1 MTSFSSKNQS
11 SVKQV
16 VAEELMK
23 LLLPYKERVD
33 SDIAALIPKM
43 GEKTALRDACEYA
56 LLTPGKRFRPAIV
69 WMIANALGV
78 NPWVNKAALA
88 VEFFHTSSLIADDLP
103 CMDNDDLRRGR
114 PTVHKAFDEAIALL
128 ASFALIAAAFEH
140 TAQAAIDMK
149 QSSVLALQ
157 ADEVCRIAT
166 HESGRVNGILGLIG
180 GQFLDLYPSKV
191 TQELIAEII
200 AKKTATLFELSF
212 VYGWIFGGGDV
223 NRLDDVKEAALHFG
237 FAFQILDDIDDFEQ
251 DTQAGKQ
258 INYAVAFGIDE
269 AKRAIHDHTE
279 KFQQKLKDLRLHS
292 QELEKLCAFLSKM
305 SDVYM

>member
-33 SDIAALIPKM
+33 SDIAALIPRM

-69 WMIANALGV
+69 WMIANALGM
-78 NPWVNKAALA
+78 NPRVNKAALA

-103 CMDNDDLRRGR
+103 CMDNDDIRRGR
-114 PTVHKAFDEAIALL
+114 PTVHKAFDEAVALL

-140 TAQAAIDMK
+140 TAQAAVDMK

-166 HESGRVNGILGLIG
+166 FESGRVNGILGLIG

-191 TQELIAEII
+191 THESITEII

-251 DTQAGKQ
+251 DTKAGKQ

-269 AKRAIHDHTE
+269 AKRAIHDYTE
-279 KFQQKLKDLRLHS
+279 KFQKKLKDLCLHS
-292 QELEKLCAFLSKM
+292 QELERLCSFLSKM
-305 SDVYM
+305 SNVYM